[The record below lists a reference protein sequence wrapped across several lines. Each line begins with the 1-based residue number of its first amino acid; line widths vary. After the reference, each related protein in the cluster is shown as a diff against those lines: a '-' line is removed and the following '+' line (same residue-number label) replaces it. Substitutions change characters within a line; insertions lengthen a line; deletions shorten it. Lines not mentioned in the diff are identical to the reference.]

1 MARRIKKTVPFPDWL
16 LNTPCTV
23 FLDAPGLT
31 EDGEK
36 KTEKGGIDTMCMYSE
51 RIKRVYTKDG
61 KVTELTG
68 KVIVKGDISPSME
81 EISGG
86 DIMIRNRRRK
96 IYSTVRAHNPD
107 GTVHHTEFEII

>member
-1 MARRIKKTVPFPDWL
+1 MARRIKKAIPFPDWL
-16 LNTPCTV
+16 SKTPCTV

-36 KTEKGGIDTMCMYSE
+36 RIEEGGIETLCIYSE

-61 KVTELTG
+61 KATELTG
-68 KVIVKGDISPSME
+68 KVIVKGDISPSMA